1 MIFYMK
7 NPKITVI
14 TSLFNCAQYLEG
26 YFKCI
31 ASLKYK
37 DELEI
42 LLLHNA
48 PTDDEIRIIQ
58 SHLALYPFLKH
69 HIIKNR
75 EGLYAT
81 WNRGIML
88 AKGDFIAIWN
98 VDDIRL
104 PLSFHLQLEALNKNP
119 EAVLAY
125 GDFYYMYQYGI
136 PSKDLVCNI
145 DFKKSSKQ
153 FLRTF
158 HIGCFPMW
166 RKGIHKQM
174 GYFDEQFK
182 LVADYDFQ
190 IRVAINGCLVKSD
203 GILGYYLEHVPGKL
217 SANSFLQKKEQNV
230 VYLRYGI
237 YDLINW
243 VYWRVVFKY
252 KINEVFFNNKMHPL
266 SVFQEHRTKFLIMR
280 TPLFFLSIL
289 KQPRNVLSFF
299 KHSILK
305 K

>member
-1 MIFYMK
+1 MK

-98 VDDIRL
+98 VYDIRL

-203 GILGYYLEHVPGKL
+203 GILGYY
-217 SANSFLQKKEQNV
+217 
-230 VYLRYGI
+230 
-237 YDLINW
+237 DLINW